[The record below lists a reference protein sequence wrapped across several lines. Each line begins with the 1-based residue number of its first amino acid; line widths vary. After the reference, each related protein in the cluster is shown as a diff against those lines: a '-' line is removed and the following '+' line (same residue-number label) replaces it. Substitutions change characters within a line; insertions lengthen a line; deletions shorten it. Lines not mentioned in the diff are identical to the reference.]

1 MLDKEHPL
9 LIHWHPL
16 KPLKLVHLSKVLFQ
30 VLEFQFLV
38 RSLMDLLVF
47 RRNLLAM
54 SCLMLIDTLLQL
66 NFLVKSSFCFVLVL
80 KEH

>member
-1 MLDKEHPL
+1 MLNKEHPL

-16 KPLKLVHLSKVLFQ
+16 ELLKLVHLSKELFQ
-30 VLEFQFLV
+30 VLEFQLLV

-47 RRNLLAM
+47 RRNLSAM
-54 SCLMLIDTLLQL
+54 SCLMFRDTLLQL
-66 NFLVKSSFCFVLVL
+66 NFLVESSFCFMLVL